1 MTTRFVLVRH
11 ATCAQTESVLL
22 GRAIDAS
29 LDERG
34 ERQARSLVER
44 LRKEDPALIETS
56 PRRRARQTAAPSAA
70 ALCCEMRMTP
80 DLDELD
86 FGAWSGRSFSD
97 LESDREWRQWNEHRA
112 DARTP
117 AGQDIASVQARL
129 ASHLRDLADAFAGS
143 TLVLVTHGEV
153 IRSIVLHFR
162 GAPPDDYRHVEISPA
177 SLTTLSATSAGM
189 RIDSVNE
196 QVAA

>member
-1 MTTRFVLVRH
+1 VLVRH

-22 GRAIDAS
+22 GRAIDAA

-34 ERQARSLVER
+34 ERQARALVER

-56 PRRRARQTAAPSAA
+56 PRRRARQTAAPTAA
-70 ALCCEMRMTP
+70 ALCCEVRTTC

-86 FGAWSGRSFSD
+86 FGTWSGRSFSELD
-97 LESDREWRQWNEHRA
+97 SDRDWRRWNEHRA

-117 AGQDIASVQARL
+117 AGQDIASVQARVAMHLREL
-129 ASHLRDLADAFAGS
+129 ASAFAGS
-143 TLVLVTHGEV
+143 TLVLVTHGEI
-153 IRSIVLHFR
+153 IRSAVLHLL
-162 GAPPDDYRHVEISPA
+162 GAPADHYRHIEISPA
-177 SLTTLSATSAGM
+177 SLTTLAATSAGF
-189 RIDSVNE
+189 RIDAVNE